1 MKDIFKKYIIIG
13 EFISQIMG
21 DNSEVVIHDI
31 SSPESSIIWI
41 DKSHISGRKVGD
53 SFTDLSLM
61 ILNKKEY
68 EEKNYIVNYEGKGKD
83 GRKFISSTYFIKDD
97 DGKLQ
102 GFLCINNDVTD
113 YLEFKEQFGK
123 LERYFSQTT
132 SDYQEEISAPSYS
145 FSKTIIKDV
154 LKNQNISINRMKKKE
169 KIEVVRQMQEKGL
182 FDIKGGASEAARS
195 LNISE
200 PTLYRYLKEIQQESI
215 FDA

>member
-1 MKDIFKKYIIIG
+1 MKEIFKKYIVIG
-13 EFISQIMG
+13 EFISKIMG

-31 SSPESSIIWI
+31 NLPEKSIIWI

-61 ILNKKEY
+61 ILKQKEY
-68 EEKNYIVNYEGKGKD
+68 KEKDYIVNYEGKGKG

-97 DGKLQ
+97 EGTLQ
-102 GFLCINNDVTD
+102 GFLCINNAVTD
-113 YLEFKEQFGK
+113 FLEFREQFGK

-132 SDYQEEISAPSYS
+132 SDYHEEISPPATS
-145 FSKTIIKDV
+145 FSESIIQDV
-154 LKNQNISINRMKKKE
+154 LKNQNISIGRMKKKE

-195 LNISE
+195 LKISE
-200 PTLYRYLKEIQQESI
+200 PTLYRYLKELN
-215 FDA
+215 

>member
-1 MKDIFKKYIIIG
+1 MKDIFKKYIVIG
-13 EFISQIMG
+13 EFISQVMG

-61 ILNKKEY
+61 ILNEKEY
-68 EEKNYIVNYEGKGKD
+68 EEKNYIVNYEGKGKG

-97 DGKLQ
+97 EGTLQ

-123 LERYFSQTT
+123 LEKYFSKTT
-132 SDYQEEISAPSYS
+132 SDYQEEISAPVSS
-145 FSKTIIKDV
+145 FSESIIQDV
-154 LKNQNISINRMKKKE
+154 LKTQNISISRMKKKE

-195 LNISE
+195 LEISE
-200 PTLYRYLKEIQQESI
+200 PTLYRYLKELS
-215 FDA
+215 

>member
-1 MKDIFKKYIIIG
+1 MKEIFKKYIVIG
-13 EFISQIMG
+13 EFISKIMG

-31 SSPESSIIWI
+31 NLPEKSIIWI

-61 ILNKKEY
+61 ILKQKEY
-68 EEKNYIVNYEGKGKD
+68 KEKDYIVNYEGKGKC

-97 DGKLQ
+97 EGTLQ

-113 YLEFKEQFGK
+113 FLEFREQFGK

-132 SDYQEEISAPSYS
+132 SDYHEEISPPATS
-145 FSKTIIKDV
+145 FSESIIQDV
-154 LKNQNISINRMKKKE
+154 LKNQNISIGRMKKKE

-195 LNISE
+195 LKISE
-200 PTLYRYLKEIQQESI
+200 PTLYRYLKELN
-215 FDA
+215 